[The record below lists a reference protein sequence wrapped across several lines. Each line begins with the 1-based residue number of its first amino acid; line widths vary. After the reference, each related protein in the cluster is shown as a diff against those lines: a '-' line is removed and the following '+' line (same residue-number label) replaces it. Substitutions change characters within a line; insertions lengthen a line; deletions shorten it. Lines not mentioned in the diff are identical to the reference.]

1 MELYFSGYIDQL
13 NSFPLP
19 EEEARH
25 LIKVLRHQSGDRII
39 LTDGSGKFFKAI
51 IESISSKQ
59 CIVKIEDVLP
69 QPALRNYQLHLAV
82 APPKNN
88 ERFEWFLEKA
98 TEIGIDE
105 ITPILC
111 RHSERKELKLERMN
125 KILISALKQSWN
137 GKLPQLNSMIEYDKL
152 IASGFTGPRYICTM
166 EAEKKLGDCY
176 LPGEN
181 ALVMIGPEGDFHATE
196 IEHAIQSGF
205 IPVSLGNSRLR
216 TETAALLVC
225 AILSTINQSTHFV
238 SGK

>member
-1 MELYFSGYIDQL
+1 MELFFTSNIDPL
-13 NSFPLP
+13 ASFTLP
-19 EEEARH
+19 EEESKH
-25 LIKVLRHQSGDRII
+25 LIKVLRYGAGDKIA
-39 LTDGSGKFFKAI
+39 LTDGSGKFYTAEIENTDPRHCLVKVTGVNDKYVDRKYNLHIAI
-51 IESISSKQ
+51 
-59 CIVKIEDVLP
+59 
-69 QPALRNYQLHLAV
+69 

-152 IASGFTGPRYICTM
+152 ISSGFTGTRYICTM
-166 EAEKKLGDCY
+166 EAEKKLSDCY
-176 LPGEN
+176 HPGEN